1 MSNKS
6 TLIKEIRVPLT
17 HYAYNHPAEWVIGV
31 HKEGD
36 TYNIVT
42 SEHEFCHVDEAI
54 IQRIFEPIK
63 HDLAQGFFNNFS
75 MGSLI
80 KDAEFLI
87 GNGVYTSITGI
98 KREGAAMA
106 TAYYLAEIVNRVL
119 TDIPHDHL
127 DRGMKHIKDNS
138 QPPVYEW
145 IDSYNKKTG
154 LLEAQEGHTLTH

>member
-1 MSNKS
+1 MSKKE
-6 TLIKEIRVPLT
+6 TLIKEVRVPLT
-17 HYAYNHPAEWVIGV
+17 HYAYNPPAEWVIRV
-31 HKEGD
+31 YKKGD
-36 TYNIVT
+36 AYSVITD
-42 SEHEFCHVDEAI
+42 EHAFCHVDEAI

-87 GNGVYTSITGI
+87 GNGVYTSLTGI